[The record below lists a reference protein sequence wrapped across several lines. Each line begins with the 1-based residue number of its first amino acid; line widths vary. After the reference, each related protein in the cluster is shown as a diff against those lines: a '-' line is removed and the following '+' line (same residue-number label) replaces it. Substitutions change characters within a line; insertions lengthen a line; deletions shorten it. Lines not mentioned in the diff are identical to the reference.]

1 MAGAESLDCYG
12 LNDPGK
18 VRPTNEDQF
27 LVAELQKSVFILQ
40 TSLPH
45 EDCTRVVGRVQG
57 RLLLVADGMGGRPAG
72 ARASRIAIRSVL
84 RYILN
89 TMPWFFRLDEQ
100 LADEL
105 RDELAAAVRESQRDI
120 EGVVAE
126 HPEYGGMGTTFTMA
140 YVLPRRAYVVHAGDS
155 RCYLFRGGTLRQ
167 LTSDHNVAQQMVR
180 DGLLDPDQAAD
191 TAWSDLLWN
200 VVGGRSGDLK
210 PEVRRVALQAGDV
223 LLLCTDGLTKH
234 VDDAA
239 IARTLGAGWTAEAV
253 CRHLVGAANA
263 AGGTDNITV
272 VVSRIVPPAP
282 SAPPARDA
290 AATVPRGADD
300 GWVATVSGVAPPA
313 PARGSGGS
321 RSS

>member
-1 MAGAESLDCYG
+1 MGGPESLDCFG
-12 LNDPGK
+12 LSDPGK

-27 LVAELQKSVFILQ
+27 LVSELQKSVFILQ

-57 RLLLVADGMGGRPAG
+57 RLLLVADGMGGQPAG
-72 ARASRIAIRSVL
+72 ARASRIAIRAVL

-105 RDELAAAVRESQRDI
+105 RDELSAAVRESQRDI
-120 EGVVAE
+120 EDVVAE

-155 RCYLFRGGTLRQ
+155 RCYRFRGGTLRQ
-167 LTSDHNVAQQMVR
+167 LTNDHNMAQQMVR
-180 DGLLDPDQAAD
+180 DGVLDPDQAAD
-191 TAWSDLLWN
+191 SAWSDLLWN
-200 VVGGRSGDLK
+200 VVGGRSGDVK
-210 PEVRRVALQAGDV
+210 PEVRRVDLRPGDV

-239 IARTLGAGWTAEAV
+239 IARALGAGWTAEVA

-263 AGGTDNITV
+263 AGGTDNVTV
-272 VVSRIVPPAP
+272 IVSRIVPPAP
-282 SAPPARDA
+282 SGPPARDA
-290 AATVPRGADD
+290 AAAVPRGADE
-300 GWVATVSGVAPPA
+300 GWVATVSGTAPVSD
-313 PARGSGGS
+313 RRSGGS